1 MHVHTSAVED
11 YLKAIFD
18 LAQQDEQ
25 VTTSALSERL
35 EVSPASVTGMV
46 KKLAEMNLL
55 TYERY
60 RGVALT
66 EAGRNIAVEVIRHH
80 RLVETY
86 LHQAL
91 GVPWD
96 KVHDEAEK
104 WEHVLSE
111 DLEARMDEALG
122 HPTNDPHGSPIPTA
136 ELELE
141 LPDWPPLARLE
152 EGQQGVVAEVSDND
166 PDLLRYIGGLG
177 MYPGTSFTIVS
188 TAPYADGP
196 ITVRLLDGEHSGE
209 EHAVGH
215 RAAAH
220 LFVKDIQ

>member
-1 MHVHTSAVED
+1 MISPSPAVED
-11 YLKAIFD
+11 YLKTVYDISRMED
-18 LAQQDEQ
+18 T
-25 VTTSALSERL
+25 VTTSALAERL
-35 EVSPASVTGMV
+35 DVSPASVTGMV
-46 KKLAEMNLL
+46 KKLAEMNLVAH
-55 TYERY
+55 ERY
-60 RGVALT
+60 RGVTLT
-66 EAGRNIAVEVIRHH
+66 PAGKRIAIEVIRHH

-111 DLEARMDEALG
+111 DLEARMDAALG

-136 ELELE
+136 SLEFNE
-141 LPDWPPLARLE
+141 PDWPPLARMD
-152 EGQQGVVAEVSDND
+152 EGQQAVVAEVSDDD
-166 PDLLRYIGGLG
+166 PDLLRYIGKLGL
-177 MYPGTSFTIVS
+177 YPGTGLKVTSA
-188 TAPYADGP
+188 APYADGP
-196 ITVRLLDGEHSGE
+196 VTVRVLDGEHSGE

-220 LFVKDIQ
+220 LFVKDIS